1 MGGHE
6 FGIERLRQKA
16 TVNDDLHL
24 ATLISLHFGFIDVRP
39 AREVLD
45 LLKMQ

>member
-1 MGGHE
+1 MNSALSVYGK
-6 FGIERLRQKA
+6 KA

-24 ATLISLHFGFIDVRP
+24 ATLMSLHFGFIDVRP
-39 AREVLD
+39 ACEVPD